1 MTIYGSDYLFTGND
15 NLDLVNVSQA
25 NQVRAYLSENVSDE
39 DVVFGSP
46 ALIWGLQTMKRS
58 DFLTALVYNDKTRL
72 NFINI
77 DKTRFRNELSL
88 DNTRFVI
95 LDPLA
100 EKFAPLVLEGMDQ
113 WLLQFHQWP
122 IVFSTEDISVFENP
136 LFRTD

>member
-1 MTIYGSDYLFTGND
+1 M
-15 NLDLVNVSQA
+15 
-25 NQVRAYLSENVSDE
+25 
-39 DVVFGSP
+39 
-46 ALIWGLQTMKRS
+46 MRS

-77 DKTRFRNELSL
+77 DRTRFRYELSL
-88 DNTRFVI
+88 DNARFVV

-122 IVFSTEDISVFENP
+122 IVFSTEDISVYENP